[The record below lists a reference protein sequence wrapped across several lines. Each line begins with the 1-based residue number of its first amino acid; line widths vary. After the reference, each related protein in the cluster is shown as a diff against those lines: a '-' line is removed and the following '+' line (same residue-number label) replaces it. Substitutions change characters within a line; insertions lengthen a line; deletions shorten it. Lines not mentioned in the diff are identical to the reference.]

1 MTIESEIETALT
13 DQAPATIDPA
23 PQPIDVHREQ
33 FDAMVRQAS
42 AAAREGGRIT
52 RELHDV
58 AMASMAEEGEAL
70 LAHHDDYFGKLA
82 AIMRMQQIMQ
92 DALKQQIDVLKGSF
106 TLPEAPTLRRRP
118 NGKAKAPDNH

>member
-58 AMASMAEEGEAL
+58 AMHSMAEEAEAVH
-70 LAHHDDYFGKLA
+70 AHIDDYFVKLG
-82 AIMRMQQIMQ
+82 AIMKMQQIMQ
-92 DALKQQIDVLKGSF
+92 EALKQQIDTLKGSF
-106 TLPEAPTLRRRP
+106 TLPKAPTIRRP